1 MPLYTFWLRGDDID
15 VRDDEG
21 VTLANAEVACRYA
34 RDVVRELMNHREA
47 KTRHWCLD
55 VYEEGKNINEIP
67 FVTLDRTPDGLSV
80 ESRRQIEYPSR
91 QIRAIKNMLLALRA
105 SRQELQALTARSR
118 SKPHLTVIE
127 GRKGNP
133 RRHLLTTRSQLR
145 VRDNSSS

>member
-67 FVTLDRTPDGLSV
+67 FVTLDVIPDGLSV
-80 ESRRQIEYPSR
+80 ERQIEYPSR

-105 SRQELQALTARSR
+105 SRQEPTARSR
-118 SKPHLTVIE
+118 GKPHLTVIE
-127 GRKGNP
+127 GGKGNP
-133 RRHLLTTRSQLR
+133 RRHFVMTRSQ
-145 VRDNSSS
+145 